1 MQKCPPRATE
11 VAIMTSRRAFVLSA
25 AMLVVAGCASTPH
38 KDPLQVTVAGMEG
51 LPGEGMEV
59 RMLVKLRVQ
68 NPNAGEIAFSGA
80 YLKFEVQDRTFAT
93 GVSDQAGVIPGF
105 GEAVVA
111 VPVTVSV
118 LRMVRQVAGM
128 LDGQPVDKIS
138 YEMSGKLGGGVFSTE
153 RFSARGEFSL
163 SQLQSPAA
171 SQPDAG

>member
-128 LDGQPVDKIS
+128 LAQPASD
-138 YEMSGKLGGGVFSTE
+138 STATASSNL
-153 RFSARGEFSL
+153 RRLVIARTSCR
-163 SQLQSPAA
+163 SR
-171 SQPDAG
+171 